1 MKRPKHGMTCLE
13 TSPDENGSQRYH
25 SIILVLMFF
34 CRTNA
39 DFDARRFPKI
49 ANLND
54 PETQTRRIKFAT
66 GSLSFET
73 NYISSGMNSVK
84 GCRITSKKSKQFSV
98 QPLNLLDWKTPSDR
112 VKIEENCEMSN
123 GLKMFE
129 MNLCLGTSFSA
140 TKQNVQL
147 YRNSRSRNAQK

>member
-1 MKRPKHGMTCLE
+1 MACPPKE

-54 PETQTRRIKFAT
+54 PETQTRRIKIAT
-66 GSLSFET
+66 GSISFET
-73 NYISSGMNSVK
+73 DYISSGMNSIYFE
-84 GCRITSKKSKQFSV
+84 ITCNSIIFFF
-98 QPLNLLDWKTPSDR
+98 DT
-112 VKIEENCEMSN
+112 
-123 GLKMFE
+123 G
-129 MNLCLGTSFSA
+129 LGTLPILFDIA
-140 TKQNVQL
+140 N
-147 YRNSRSRNAQK
+147 